1 MIRRVSMPTAETTAI
16 EPPLIRITR
25 WSLAIT
31 VAAMPSYVGRVG
43 TKPFRTNV
51 LEVLILATIALYIT
65 ARRQTWH
72 AWRPVRTGLEIPL
85 AALLLAGLVSIVVS
99 TDHLGALGFYRAY
112 FIEPVVIFYIAV
124 DLMRKP
130 EDLRTVLFGFAIGTT
145 VFAILNLGAWTIAL
159 INHKDID
166 LGNAPEALYT
176 SPNSVAVYLEPAV
189 AIATGFALYS
199 DDRRDRTVALIC
211 LPFVLLSLIATLSRG
226 GLLTLAVL
234 GLLAVITMPQRR
246 VKLALL
252 GGLVVAAIGLLQV
265 PFIINR
271 LYKQFDP
278 SYPYNTFEGR
288 LQIWHDTLQML
299 KDHPIFGAGLRAYS
313 IVMTGYVTP
322 GHKPELYPHNLF
334 LAMWAELGIVGL
346 ISFLVLLGMLLWRG
360 WSGWTR
366 ADGLARPLLW
376 GTSASFIAITVHGMF
391 DTPYFNNDISL
402 EFWVLAALEIA
413 ALTFL
418 MKPATRNHALQR

>member
-1 MIRRVSMPTAETTAI
+1 MPTADTTAI
-16 EPPLIRITR
+16 ESPLIRITR

-43 TKPFRTNV
+43 TRPFRTNV
-51 LEVLILATIALYIT
+51 LEVLILATIALYIA
-65 ARRQTWH
+65 ARRKTWRT
-72 AWRPVRTGLEIPL
+72 WRPVRTGLELPV
-85 AALLLAGLVSIVVS
+85 AALLLAGLVSIAVS

-112 FIEPVVIFYIAV
+112 FIEPVVIFYIAL

-130 EDLRTVLFGFAIGTT
+130 EDVRTVLFGFAIGTT
-145 VFAILNLGAWTIAL
+145 IFAILNLGAWMIAL

-189 AIATGFALYS
+189 AVAAGFALYS

-211 LPFVLLSLIATLSRG
+211 LPFLLVSLIATLSRA

-234 GLLAVITMPQRR
+234 GLVAVFTMPQRR

-252 GGLVVAAIGLLQV
+252 GGLVVAGIGLLQI

-288 LQIWHDTLQML
+288 LQIWHDTLLML

-313 IVMTGYVTP
+313 TVMTNYATP

-346 ISFLVLLGMLLWRG
+346 VSFAVLLVMLLWRG

-402 EFWVLAALEIA
+402 EFWVLAAFEIA
-413 ALTFL
+413 ALIFL
-418 MKPATRNHALQR
+418 MRPSTRKQALQR

>member
-1 MIRRVSMPTAETTAI
+1 MPTAETTAI
-16 EPPLIRITR
+16 ESPLIRITR

-43 TKPFRTNV
+43 TRPFRTNV
-51 LEVLILATIALYIT
+51 LEVLILATIALYIA
-65 ARRQTWH
+65 ARRKTWRT
-72 AWRPVRTGLEIPL
+72 WRPVRSGLEIPV
-85 AALLLAGLVSIVVS
+85 AALLLAGLVSIAVS

-112 FIEPVVIFYIAV
+112 FIEPVVIFYIAL

-130 EDLRTVLFGFAIGTT
+130 EDVRTVLLGFAIGTT
-145 VFAILNLGAWTIAL
+145 IFAILNLGAWMIAL

-189 AIATGFALYS
+189 AIAAGFALYS

-211 LPFVLLSLIATLSRG
+211 LPFLLVSLIATLSRA

-234 GLLAVITMPQRR
+234 GLVAAFTMPQRR

-252 GGLVVAAIGLLQV
+252 GGLVVAGIGLLQI

-313 IVMTGYVTP
+313 IVMTNYVTP

-346 ISFLVLLGMLLWRG
+346 LSFAVLLGMLLWRG

-376 GTSASFIAITVHGMF
+376 GTSASFIAIAVHGMF

-418 MKPATRNHALQR
+418 IKPATRKEALQR

>member
-1 MIRRVSMPTAETTAI
+1 MPTAETTAI
-16 EPPLIRITR
+16 ESPLIRITR

-43 TKPFRTNV
+43 TRPFRTNV
-51 LEVLILATIALYIT
+51 LEVLILATIALYVA
-65 ARRQTWH
+65 ARRKTWRT
-72 AWRPVRTGLEIPL
+72 WRPVRTGLEIPV
-85 AALLLAGLVSIVVS
+85 AALLLAGLVSIAVS

-112 FIEPVVIFYIAV
+112 FIEPVVIFYIAL

-130 EDLRTVLFGFAIGTT
+130 EDVRTVLLGFAIGTT
-145 VFAILNLGAWTIAL
+145 IFAILNLGAWMIAL

-189 AIATGFALYS
+189 AIAAGFALYS

-211 LPFVLLSLIATLSRG
+211 LPFLLVSLIATLSRA

-234 GLLAVITMPQRR
+234 GLVAVFTMPQRR

-252 GGLVVAAIGLLQV
+252 GGLVVAGIGLLQI

-299 KDHPIFGAGLRAYS
+299 KDHPVFGAGLRAYS
-313 IVMTGYVTP
+313 IVMTNYVTP

-346 ISFLVLLGMLLWRG
+346 LSFAVLLGMLLWRG
-360 WSGWTR
+360 WSGWMT

-376 GTSASFIAITVHGMF
+376 GTSASFIAIAVHGMF

-418 MKPATRNHALQR
+418 MKPTTRKPALQR

>member
-1 MIRRVSMPTAETTAI
+1 MIRRVSMPTAETTAMT
-16 EPPLIRITR
+16 PRLIRITR

-31 VAAMPSYVGRVG
+31 VAAMPTYVGRVG
-43 TKPFRTNV
+43 IRPFRTNV
-51 LEVLILATIALYIT
+51 LEVLILATIALYIAGKWRT
-65 ARRQTWH
+65 LPS
-72 AWRPVRTGLEIPL
+72 WRPVRTGLEIPTAL
-85 AALLLAGLVSIVVS
+85 LLLAGLVSIAVS

-112 FIEPVVIFYIAV
+112 FIEPVVIFYIAL
-124 DLMRKP
+124 DLMRTP
-130 EDLRTVLFGFAIGTT
+130 DELRIVLFGFAIGTT
-145 VFAILNLGAWTIAL
+145 VFAILNLGAWGIAL
-159 INHKDID
+159 ANHRDID

-176 SPNSVAVYLEPAV
+176 SPNSVAVFLEPAV
-189 AIATGFALYS
+189 ALAAGFALYA
-199 DDRRDRTVALIC
+199 DNRRDRTVALIC
-211 LPFVLLSLIATLSRG
+211 LPFVLVSLIATLSRA

-234 GLLAVITMPQRR
+234 GLVAVITMPLRR

-252 GGLVVAAIGLLQV
+252 GGLVVTGIGLLQI

-288 LQIWHDTLQML
+288 LQIWHDTLLML
-299 KDHPIFGAGLRAYS
+299 KDHPIFGAGLRAYAT
-313 IVMTGYVTP
+313 VMVNYVTP

-346 ISFLVLLGMLLWRG
+346 VSFSVLLGMLLWRG
-360 WSGWTR
+360 WSGY
-366 ADGLARPLLW
+366 AQAHGFARPLLW
-376 GTSASFIAITVHGMF
+376 GTSASFIAVTVHGLF

-402 EFWVLAALEIA
+402 EFWVIAAFEIA

-418 MKPATRNHALQR
+418 MQATTRKEALQR